1 MEIIRSLQNAQIKSA
16 VKLRDRRGRMQ
27 QGRTVIDGLREIR
40 RALQAGFPIETM
52 FVLPEAISGPEAAY
66 FEEILADTDDIAILH
81 VTHEVMEKLAFGQRV
96 EGAVAVA
103 KFPEKKL
110 ADIVLPECP
119 LVVVIEQ
126 VEKPGNVGAILRT
139 MDAVGADLLISAD
152 GRTDL
157 FNPNAMR
164 ASLGTIF
171 SMPVVDATSEET
183 IAFLQSNQFQI
194 YAARV
199 DGSVPYTTVDMQQAT
214 ALVLGSEAHGL
225 SDKWHQAGI
234 VNIHL
239 PMQGIADSLNVS
251 TTAAVLLYESLR
263 QRSSR

>member
-1 MEIIRSLQNAQIKSA
+1 METIRSLQNAQIKSA
-16 VKLRDRRGRMQ
+16 VKLRDRRGRAQ
-27 QGRTVIDGLREIR
+27 QGRTIVDGLREIR
-40 RALQAGFPIETM
+40 RALQAGFPIETI
-52 FVLPEAISGPEAAY
+52 FVLREAFSGPESAD
-66 FEEILADTDDIAILH
+66 FEDVLGQHEDLSILQ
-81 VTHEVMEKLAFGQRV
+81 VTREVMEKLAFGQRV

-103 KFPEKKL
+103 KIPEKKL
-110 ADIVLPECP
+110 ADIVLPQCP

-139 MDAVGADLLISAD
+139 MDAVGADLLVSAD

-157 FNPNAMR
+157 YNPNAIR

-171 SMPVVDATSEET
+171 SQTVVDATSEET
-183 IAFLQSNQFQI
+183 IAFLKQNQFQV

-199 DGSVPYTTVDMQQAT
+199 DGSVPYSTVDMRPGT

-225 SDKWHQAGI
+225 SDRWHREGI

-263 QRSSR
+263 QRTSC

>member
-16 VKLRDRRGRMQ
+16 IKLRDRRGRMQ
-27 QGRTVIDGLREIR
+27 QQRTVIDGLREIR

-52 FVLPEAISGPEAAY
+52 FVLPEAISGPETAF
-66 FEEILADTDDIAILH
+66 FEEILADTDDISILH

-110 ADIVLPECP
+110 SDIVLPECP

-157 FNPNAMR
+157 FNPNAIR

-183 IAFLQSNQFQI
+183 IAFLQNNQFQI

-199 DGSVPYTTVDMQQAT
+199 DGSVPYTTVDMKPAT

-263 QRSSR
+263 QRR

>member
-1 MEIIRSLQNAQIKSA
+1 MPETIRSLQNGQIKSA

-27 QGRTVIDGLREIR
+27 QGRTIVDGLREIR
-40 RALQAGFPIETM
+40 RALQAGFPIETI
-52 FVLPEAISGPEAAY
+52 FVLPEALSGPEPEQ
-66 FEEILADTDDIAILH
+66 FEQVLAEHTDLAIVH
-81 VTHEVMEKLAFGQRV
+81 VTREVMEKLAFGQRV

-103 KFPEKKL
+103 KIPATRL
-110 ADIVLPECP
+110 TDITLPECP
-119 LVVVIEQ
+119 LAVVIEQ

-139 MDAVGADLLISAD
+139 MDAVGADFLISAD

-157 FNPNAMR
+157 FNPNAIR

-171 SMPVVDATSEET
+171 STTVVDATSEEA
-183 IAFLQSNQFQI
+183 IAFLKSNQFQI

-199 DGSVPYTTVDMQQAT
+199 DGSVPYTTVDMKQST

-263 QRSSR
+263 QRT

>member
-1 MEIIRSLQNAQIKSA
+1 MEIIRSLQNTQIKSA
-16 VKLRDRRGRMQ
+16 GKLRDRRGRAQ
-27 QGRTVIDGLREIR
+27 QGRTIIDGLREIR

-52 FVLPEAISGPEAAY
+52 FVLPEAFSGPEPAE
-66 FEEILADTDDIAILH
+66 FEQVLADHGDVQILH
-81 VTHEVMEKLAFGQRV
+81 VTRDVMEKLAFGQRV
-96 EGAVAVA
+96 EGAVAIA
-103 KFPEKKL
+103 KIPEKKL
-110 ADIVLPECP
+110 GDVVLPECP

-139 MDAVGADLLISAD
+139 MDAVGADILISAD

-157 FNPNAMR
+157 FNPNVIR

-171 SMPVVDATSEET
+171 SATVVDATSEET
-183 IAFLQSNQFQI
+183 IAFLKNDQFQI

-199 DGSVPYTTVDMQQAT
+199 DGSVPYSTVDMKQAT

-225 SDKWHQAGI
+225 SDQWHRPGI

-263 QRSSR
+263 QRS

>member
-1 MEIIRSLQNAQIKSA
+1 MEIIRSLQNTQIKSA
-16 VKLRDRRGRMQ
+16 VKLRDRRGRAQ
-27 QGRTVIDGLREIR
+27 QGRTIIDGLREIR

-52 FVLPEAISGPEAAY
+52 FVLPEAISGPESTE
-66 FEEILADTDDIAILH
+66 FEQVLAHHGDISILH
-81 VTHEVMEKLAFGQRV
+81 VTREVMEKMAFGQRV

-103 KFPEKKL
+103 KVPEKKL
-110 ADIVLPECP
+110 AEIVLPECP

-139 MDAVGADLLISAD
+139 MDAVGADVLISAD

-157 FNPNAMR
+157 FNPNAIR

-171 SMPVVDATSEET
+171 SATVVDATSEET
-183 IAFLQSNQFQI
+183 IAFLQNNQFLI

-199 DGSVPYTTVDMQQAT
+199 DGSVPYTTVDMKQAT

-225 SDKWHQAGI
+225 SDQWHHEGI

-263 QRSSR
+263 QRSKP

>member
-1 MEIIRSLQNAQIKSA
+1 MEIIRSLQNTQIKAA

-27 QGRTVIDGLREIR
+27 QGRTIIDGLREIR
-40 RALQAGFPIETM
+40 RALASKFPIE
-52 FVLPEAISGPEAAY
+52 AIYLDPNALAGPEANG
-66 FEEILADTDDIAILH
+66 FIELLTEHQDIAVTH
-81 VTHEVMEKLAFGQRV
+81 VTSEVMAKLAFGERV

-103 KFPEKKL
+103 KIPKRTL
-110 ADIVLPECP
+110 ATIELPESP

-157 FNPNAMR
+157 FNPNAIR

-171 SMPVVDATSEET
+171 SVPVVDATSEET
-183 IAFLQSNQFQI
+183 IDYLRGQGIQAL
-194 YAARV
+194 AARV
-199 DGSVPYTTVDMQQAT
+199 DGSVPYSTVDMRAST

-225 SDKWHQAGI
+225 SDKWHQPGI
-234 VNIHL
+234 SNIHL
-239 PMQGIADSLNVS
+239 PMHGIADSLNVS
-251 TTAAVLLYESLR
+251 TTAAVLLYEALR
-263 QRSSR
+263 QRS